1 MQDVSHD
8 DEAGAVQVAPLR
20 GGAAVRCGWRSG
32 HVPAPQRHGVQKGLS
47 GVLVGAVTGV
57 EDRHVDPAG
66 VGQQVCGAAGGV
78 AHDDG
83 VRPHGHDRLGGVLEG
98 LALGH

>member
-1 MQDVSHD
+1 MYANVILDRVCDALDPVFTYAVPEGMDV
-8 DEAGAVQVAPLR
+8 R
-20 GGAAVRCGWRSG
+20 
-32 HVPAPQRHGVQKGLS
+32 
-47 GVLVGAVTGV
+47 
-57 EDRHVDPAG
+57 
-66 VGQQVCGAAGGV
+66 VGQQVRGTAGGV

>member
-1 MQDVSHD
+1 MQDVSDD
-8 DEAGAVQVAPLR
+8 DEAGTLQVPPLR
-20 GGAAVRCGWRSG
+20 GGTAVGCRGCSG
-32 HVPAPQRHGVQKGLS
+32 DVPASQRHGVQKGLG
-47 GVLVGAVTGV
+47 GVLVGAVTCV

-66 VGQQVCGAAGGV
+66 VGQQVRGTAGGV

>member
-1 MQDVSHD
+1 M
-8 DEAGAVQVAPLR
+8 
-20 GGAAVRCGWRSG
+20 
-32 HVPAPQRHGVQKGLS
+32 
-47 GVLVGAVTGV
+47 LVGAVARV

-66 VGQQVCGAAGGV
+66 VGQQVRGTAGGV

-98 LALGH
+98 LPLGQ